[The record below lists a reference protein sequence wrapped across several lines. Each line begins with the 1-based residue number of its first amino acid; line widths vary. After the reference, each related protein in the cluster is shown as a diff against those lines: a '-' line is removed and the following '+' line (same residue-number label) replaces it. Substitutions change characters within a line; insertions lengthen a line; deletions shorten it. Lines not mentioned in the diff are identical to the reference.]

1 MKKGSVWLALSCLM
15 LLSFVPPKAMAGASD
30 SSPSSLS
37 PGWYLGTGLGVNAP
51 VQNWDPDFLLGGGG
65 NLFLG
70 YRFNPSLSL
79 QLSVNPWF
87 YTGGGLSV
95 VDLRVSPELH
105 LADPFPGW
113 APYILA
119 GPGYDFQTD
128 SPSGYTTSS
137 AAVVVGVGFQFDFRP
152 GEHAFIEGRYDFLI
166 YNNLTQQDVPVLVGL
181 SEDL

>member
-1 MKKGSVWLALSCLM
+1 MKKRAGWLAFGCLM
-15 LLSFVPPKAMAGASD
+15 FLPFTPLKAMEVISD
-30 SSPSSLS
+30 STASSLS

-51 VQNWDPDFLLGGGG
+51 VQNWNPDFLLGGGG

-70 YRFNPSLSL
+70 YRFNPFLWL

-105 LADPFPGW
+105 LANPLPGW
-113 APYILA
+113 APYILV
-119 GPGYDFQTD
+119 GPAYDFQSD

-137 AAVVVGVGFQFDFRP
+137 VAAVVGLGFQFDFHP